1 MQKSFL
7 FQTKIR
13 NIAEILI
20 LQMPIWNLICCFKL
34 LHVHELVL
42 ASMES
47 FLVHQL
53 ACGPDADVVDSTL
66 WSMRL
71 GKLAWNPIGQQL
83 FILQPENPKQCKN
96 FCMQKSFLFQNKIRN
111 IAEILILQMPIWTL
125 ICCLNPLHVHELV
138 LASMGSFLVH
148 QLACGPDADVV
159 GFKPSVQCAWGNW
172 LEI

>member
-7 FQTKIR
+7 FQNKIR

-47 FLVHQL
+47 IFSTPTRMWPGCRRCGFNPLVN
-53 ACGPDADVVDSTL
+53 A
-66 WSMRL
+66 L
-71 GKLAWNPIGQQL
+71 GEIGL
-83 FILQPENPKQCKN
+83 KSHWTTIFILQPENPKQ
-96 FCMQKSFLFQNKIRN
+96 FITFRMQKSFLFQNKIRN
-111 IAEILILQMPIWTL
+111 IAEILIFQMPIWIL
-125 ICCLNPLHVHELV
+125 ICCLKPLHVHELV
-138 LASMGSFLVH
+138 LASMGNFWVH

-159 GFKPSVQCAWGNW
+159 GFKPSGQCAWGNW